1 MPCLESPRMNVGVVY
16 AALAYVAWGLFPL
29 YFHQVSAVSSMEI
42 VLHRTVWSLVF
53 VLLVL
58 AAMRRFG
65 ALWPVLRQPRQLM
78 LLLLSALLLSGN
90 WLVYVWAVN
99 HGHVID
105 ASLGY
110 FINPLVYVLLGF
122 AFLHE
127 RLRPMQWGA
136 VALAGLGVAWL
147 TWQAGQ
153 LPWIALLLAGTFG
166 LYGLMRKTAP
176 LGALEGLAAE
186 TLLLAPLAVPA
197 LLLWTLHGDSAL
209 AHADAATVG
218 WLLAAGPVTAVPL
231 LLFAAGARLIPLAT
245 LGLLQY
251 IGPTLQMAIGIWVF
265 HEPFQAER
273 LAGFM
278 LIWAALALYSLEGL
292 WVTRRRVAAQA

>member
-1 MPCLESPRMNVGVVY
+1 MNVGILY

-29 YFHQVSAVSSMEI
+29 YFRQVSAVPSLEI

-53 VLLVL
+53 LLVVL
-58 AAMRRFG
+58 GAMRRFYLLKP
-65 ALWPVLRQPRQLM
+65 ALKSPRQL
-78 LLLLSALLLSGN
+78 LLFAVSALLLAGN

-99 HGHVID
+99 NGHVID

-110 FINPLVYVLLGF
+110 FINPLVYVLMGY

-127 RLRPMQWGA
+127 RLRPLQWAA
-136 VALAGLGVAWL
+136 VALAGAGVLWL

-153 LPWIALLLAGTFG
+153 LPWIALLLAASFG

-176 LGALEGLAAE
+176 LGTLEGLALE

-197 LLLWTLHGDSAL
+197 LALWTLSGSSAI
-209 AHADAATVG
+209 AHADAPTVG
-218 WLLAAGPVTAVPL
+218 WLLLAGPITAVPL
-231 LLFAAGARLIPLAT
+231 LLFAAGARRIPLGT

-251 IGPTLQMAIGIWVF
+251 IGPTLQLLMGVWVF
-265 HEPFQAER
+265 HEPFQGAR
-273 LAGFM
+273 VLGFA
-278 LIWAALALYSLEGL
+278 LIWAALALYSAEGL
-292 WVTRRRVAAQA
+292 WAARRRAAAAAAVA

>member
-1 MPCLESPRMNVGVVY
+1 MNVGVVQ

-29 YFHQVSAVSSMEI
+29 YFHQVAAVSSMEI

-209 AHADAATVG
+209 AHADASTLG

-231 LLFAAGARLIPLAT
+231 LLFAAGARRIPLAT

-265 HEPFQAER
+265 REPFQAER
-273 LAGFM
+273 LAGFL